1 MSDESYKVLKN
12 EALILKEMNHPNI
25 VKFYN
30 VKFKLGSIIVFL
42 QIFETADFIFIEM
55 ELIRGG
61 SLMNLMSKK
70 ILFSDEESSIVIR
83 CLLSA
88 VEHVHS
94 KNYVH
99 RDLKPENILID
110 DIENLESIKLADFG
124 LSAAFKVN

>member
-30 VKFKLGSIIVFL
+30 VNFKLGSIIVFL
-42 QIFETADFIFIEM
+42 QIFEPADFIFIEM